1 MLGFTVDLEV
11 DPRGKR
17 SPFTVILQ
25 NLYCVTLKC
34 VQAFQSKKNL
44 PLEIHVIG
52 AGVLGVWAALSILF
66 RVVFSIGF
74 ISNNLPY
81 VIRDFFFFTF
91 SGPGYGWEGLHQ
103 SIVLGISPLH
113 LFTVLLVLVGGAAFV
128 TKSKA
133 LSVVAAALAVL
144 HILFVFTGYG
154 PLEQTFW
161 ALIRFAV
168 LLAGIGLAVSPY
180 ITEPDLAKTFVD
192 DLKESV
198 DQLSKVAKS
207 KGLNIQNPMPNNAEA
222 QTPPLDGNPTPHGN
236 PMQEGQPNMSNF
248 QNPMGNSGAYGT
260 NFHTPCYY
268 VQSYATGNQLVS
280 VAQLQQMARSGTIQ
294 PTTMV
299 QHMDAGFPVPANTIQ
314 GVFST
319 RTFMTALLLS
329 IFLGG
334 LGVDRFYLGYT
345 GLGILKLL
353 TLGGCGVWS
362 LIDLVLIAM
371 RNVPDAE
378 GNPLS

>member
-1 MLGFTVDLEV
+1 M
-11 DPRGKR
+11 
-17 SPFTVILQ
+17 ILQ
-25 NLYCVTLKC
+25 NLYCVILKF
-34 VQAFQSKKNL
+34 VQAFNSNKNL

-81 VIRDFFFFTF
+81 VITDFFYVTF

-103 SIVLGISPLH
+103 SIVLGIGPLH
-113 LFTVLLVLVGGAAFV
+113 LFTVLLVVVGGAAFV

-133 LSVVAAALAVL
+133 LAAGAAALAIL
-144 HILFVFTGYG
+144 HILFIFTGYG
-154 PLEQTFW
+154 PMQQTLW
-161 ALIRFAV
+161 ALLRFVV
-168 LLAGIGLAVSPY
+168 LLAGIGLSVAPY
-180 ITEPDLAKTFVD
+180 ISNPDLAKNFGD

-198 DQLSKVAKS
+198 DQLSTIVKS
-207 KGLNIQNPMPNNAEA
+207 KGLNIQNPLANNAESQTA
-222 QTPPLDGNPTPHGN
+222 PPHGNLTPPGNPT
-236 PMQEGQPNMSNF
+236 QEGQPNMSNF
-248 QNPMGNSGAYGT
+248 QNPMGNPGAFGA

-294 PTTMV
+294 PATMV
-299 QHMDAGFPVPANTIQ
+299 QHKDAGFPVPVNTIH

-329 IFLGG
+329 VFLGG

-353 TLGGCGVWS
+353 TLGGCGIWS

-371 RNVPDAE
+371 RNLPDAE